1 MKNILYIA
9 GIALLTMTV
18 SCSDFLD
25 NDPRG
30 VLSEE
35 ELVNAETIEGFM
47 TAAYSALGNDHYDAP
62 FSLWPYGNV
71 RSDDAYKGGS
81 GTNDIQD
88 FHFFEV

>member
-1 MKNILYIA
+1 MKKILYIT

-35 ELVNAETIEGFM
+35 ELVTCRNRRRF
-47 TAAYSALGNDHYDAP
+47 YDIGL
-62 FSLWPYGNV
+62 FGI
-71 RSDDAYKGGS
+71 G
-81 GTNDIQD
+81 Q
-88 FHFFEV
+88 